1 MELRSATKADFSIT
15 LEDRPGALAA
25 LSLKM
30 QEAGIE
36 LLGLWGSGDQS
47 GSGKLYCVPKN
58 AKQFRDFAKSQK
70 LKVEEGLT
78 IYLSGA
84 DRGGALVES
93 LELIAQAGIN
103 NQSHVP
109 LQVLIGEAHAACA
122 MLDQSPTTEQWHAA
136 VDMIAAGPGSFS
148 KTDARTIG
156 QAGVN
161 SYCRNYTQLSNT

>member
-1 MELRSATKADFSIT
+1 MRHLAT
-15 LEDRPGALAA
+15 LAA
-25 LSLKM
+25 SVSVLAVLICPVAQADPNLSP
-30 QEAGIE
+30 EDANF
-36 LLGLWGSGDQS
+36 
-47 GSGKLYCVPKN
+47 GK
-58 AKQFRDFAKSQK
+58 
-70 LKVEEGLT
+70 
-78 IYLSGA
+78 YL
-84 DRGGALVES
+84 
-93 LELIAQAGIN
+93 AQAGIN